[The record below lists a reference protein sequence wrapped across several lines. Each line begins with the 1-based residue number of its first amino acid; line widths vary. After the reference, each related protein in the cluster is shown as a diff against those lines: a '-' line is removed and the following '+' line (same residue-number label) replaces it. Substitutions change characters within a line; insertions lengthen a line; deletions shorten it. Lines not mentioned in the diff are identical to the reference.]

1 MRTQTTTEGTYKG
14 GQSEMDQQRTDLQQR
29 FSALLESDYNYT
41 NPQRG
46 DIREATILSVT
57 ENEVFVDIGGK
68 RDGIIP
74 RQDLD
79 LLDDDYRTSLQT
91 GDRVPVCIQD
101 TRTQG
106 DGIMVS
112 LNQGLAQQ
120 DWLQA
125 EALLENGGIYK
136 AEVIDVNRGGVLVSF
151 GRMRGFVPN
160 SHLSSVPPGLRG
172 EHLQEAKSELIGRTL
187 SLTVIEVNQRQRRL
201 VLSERAANHR
211 QRQQLLEAL
220 SVDETLTGTVR
231 NLVNFGAFVDLG
243 GMDGLIH
250 ISELDWGHVEHP
262 GDVLSVGDKVE
273 VQVLNVDYERGRVE
287 LSRKRLLP
295 DPWSVATEKLQ
306 VDQLIE
312 GTVTKIVE
320 FGAFVN
326 IGNGIE
332 GLIHTSEMPNGKTML
347 EDLEPD
353 SPIKVRILGIDQRRH
368 RVALSMQGISDANLA
383 QENVEIIEG

>member
-1 MRTQTTTEGTYKG
+1 
-14 GQSEMDQQRTDLQQR
+14 MDQQRTDLQQR

-41 NPQRG
+41 SPQRG
-46 DIREATILSVT
+46 DIREATILSIT
-57 ENEVFVDIGGK
+57 ANEVFVDIGGK

-79 LLDDDYRTSLQT
+79 LLDEAYRASLQA

-106 DGIMVS
+106 DGITVS
-112 LNQGLAQQ
+112 LNEGLAQQ

-136 AEVIDVNRGGVLVSF
+136 AEVTDTNRGGVLVSF

-172 EHLQEAKSELIGRTL
+172 ERLQEAKSDLVGKTL

-201 VLSERAANHR
+201 ILSERAANHS
-211 QRQQLLEAL
+211 QRQELLKAL
-220 SVDETLTGTVR
+220 SVNETLTGTVR

-243 GMDGLIH
+243 GLDGLIH

-262 GDVLSVGDKVE
+262 SDVLNIGDQVE
-273 VQVLNVDYERGRVE
+273 VKVLNVDHDRERVE

-295 DPWSVATEKLQ
+295 DPWGAATEKLQ
-306 VDQLIE
+306 VDQTIE
-312 GTVTKIVE
+312 GTVIKIVE
-320 FGAFVN
+320 FGAFVA
-326 IGNGIE
+326 IGDGLE
-332 GLIHTSEMPNGKTML
+332 GLVHTSEMPDGKTTC
-347 EDLEPD
+347 DGLEPD
-353 SPIKVRILGIDQRRH
+353 SPITVRVLNIDQRRH
-368 RVALSMQGISDANLA
+368 RIALSMQGITDAGHA
-383 QENVEIIEG
+383 QKKAIVEG